1 MEQQFRGRDFMKVME
16 QKQTMPE
23 NIDARKYAENHK
35 KYAKLMYGGL
45 IKRISS
51 YGKSGRYLEIGAGPG
66 FLTMMLAQANPD
78 ISITAVDKSP
88 EMAKVASEYIKENG
102 LEDRI
107 QYLVGDVSDEGMIQG
122 LGTYELVYS
131 SYSLHEWQE
140 PEKSIRNLWRAIADN
155 GLMYIYDFRKQGWL
169 RFLPFKSGEKDAII
183 ATPSVRKIRTILQGT
198 GVANY
203 CIKTAFPFLHQTII
217 ARKSA

>member
-1 MEQQFRGRDFMKVME
+1 MGTSG
-16 QKQTMPE
+16 QKQATSG

-45 IKRISS
+45 IRRINS

-78 ISITAVDKSP
+78 ISITAVDISP
-88 EMAKVASEYIKENG
+88 EMVEVASEYAKENG

-107 QYLVGDVSDEGMIQG
+107 QYLVGDVADEAFMQR
-122 LGTYELVYS
+122 LGVFDIAYS
-131 SYSLHEWQE
+131 SYSLHEWKE
-140 PEKSIRNLWRAIADN
+140 PEKSIRNLWQAVSET
-155 GLMYIYDFRKQGWL
+155 GLMYIYDFRKMAWL

-183 ATPSVRKIRTILQGT
+183 ATPSARKMQTILQGT
-198 GVANY
+198 GITNFS
-203 CIKTAFPFLHQTII
+203 IKTAFPFLHQTVT
-217 ARKSA
+217 ARK

>member
-1 MEQQFRGRDFMKVME
+1 MGTSG
-16 QKQTMPE
+16 QKQATSG

-45 IKRISS
+45 IRRINS

-78 ISITAVDKSP
+78 ISITAVDISP
-88 EMAKVASEYIKENG
+88 EMVEVASEYAKENG

-107 QYLVGDVSDEGMIQG
+107 QYLVGDVADEAFMQR
-122 LGTYELVYS
+122 LGVFDIAYS
-131 SYSLHEWQE
+131 SYSLHEWKE
-140 PEKSIRNLWRAIADN
+140 PEKSIRNLWQAVSEE
-155 GLMYIYDFRKQGWL
+155 GLMYIYDFRKMAWL

-183 ATPSVRKIRTILQGT
+183 ATPSARKMRTILQGT
-198 GVANY
+198 GITNFS
-203 CIKTAFPFLHQTII
+203 IKTAFPFLHQTVT
-217 ARKSA
+217 ARK